1 MQQDR
6 EGHGATGT
14 LIVRHHPV
22 LLMTRAWRPGA
33 LLLIAAILI
42 VVIATGPTGAGLPGL
57 WLGLAAALFLVGGV
71 WAASEYLV
79 WSNHRLYL
87 TPTRLIEVSGVSG
100 FTQERR
106 ELRLERLQSV
116 ELDVRNLLL
125 RWAGCADVIISVT
138 ASGALRF
145 AAAREPLLV
154 RDGILARLDER
165 NRIHDQTDDSSVRAS
180 VEELLGLDPPPLL
193 PQPDEAHPAS
203 RRRTRRRLPQLQAPY
218 FGHRVGGVAWR
229 RHPWFLVRAWFAP
242 GLLLSAGAA
251 LPFAIDRLGLTM
263 LFGYV
268 GFLTLSLIIAAFVW
282 GWWLWADWRNDHY
295 VVTPDRLI
303 EIEQLPLGLRQQFSE
318 AALDKV
324 EDIRCRIP
332 NPLASLLNYGDVLV
346 STASTEQPFIF
357 RGIARP
363 RQLAAQIDRHVTA
376 LHLAAEQSRHI
387 AMRAEFA
394 RWLTAYN
401 EVSADAREDEAEGDA
416 TVAPPD
422 MGAPGTIR
430 RRPQTQQ

>member
-1 MQQDR
+1 MQQSR
-6 EGHGATGT
+6 EARGAAGT
-14 LIVRHHPV
+14 LIIRHHPV
-22 LLMTRAWRPGA
+22 LLVTRAWRPGA
-33 LLLIAAILI
+33 LILAAAILV
-42 VVIATGPTGAGLPGL
+42 VVIAAGPVGAALPGL
-57 WLGLAAALFLVGGV
+57 WLGLAAALFLIGGA

-87 TPTRLIEVSGVSG
+87 TPSRLIEVSGVSG
-100 FTQERR
+100 FSQERR

-125 RWAGCADVIISVT
+125 RWTGCADLIISAT
-138 ASGALRF
+138 ASGTLRF

-165 NRIHDQTDDSSVRAS
+165 SRIHDQIDDGSVRAS

-193 PQPDEAHPAS
+193 PQQDETRPMG
-203 RRRTRRRLPQLQAPY
+203 RRTRRRLPPPQAPY
-218 FGHRVGGVAWR
+218 FGRRVGGVAWR
-229 RHPWFLVRAWFAP
+229 RHPWFLVRAWLAP
-242 GLLLSAGAA
+242 GLLLIVAGA
-251 LPFAIDRLGLTM
+251 LPFAIDRLGLTP

-268 GFLTLSLIIAAFVW
+268 GFLTLGLIMAAFAW
-282 GWWLWADWRNDHY
+282 AWWRWADWRNEHY

-324 EDIRCRIP
+324 EDIRYCIP

-346 STASTEQPFIF
+346 RTASTEQPFIF

-376 LHLAAEQSRHI
+376 LQIAAEQSRHA

-394 RWLTAYN
+394 RWLTAYD
-401 EVSADAREDEAEGDA
+401 EVIAEARAGEEGGDEQAETPEGDLHHQEH
-416 TVAPPD
+416 
-422 MGAPGTIR
+422 
-430 RRPQTQQ
+430 RRPQTRD